1 MAGMAACSADKPK
14 PTPLQTLTPK
24 IAARAVWNVSI
35 GSIGYPM
42 VATVRNGNIF
52 VASGNGELRA
62 LQAETGV
69 EVWRASAGS
78 AIAAGVGSDGR
89 YTSVVTRGNEVVT
102 FDAGREVWRQRVPSS
117 VVTPPLVAGERVF
130 VMGVDRAVH
139 AFDAID
145 GRRLWSLNR
154 PGDALTLAQAGVLGA
169 FRNTLLV
176 GQGQRLAGV
185 DPLRGTVQWEVPL
198 AAPRGTNEV
207 ERLADLLGPAVRVG
221 DRVCARA
228 FQSAVGCADA
238 ARGSVLWSRTVG
250 GIQAVAADAERVFG
264 ADASDRITAW
274 QADSGDVA
282 WTNEKLL
289 YRGLSGALAVGPSV
303 VFGDSEGFVH
313 FLATA
318 TGEQQLRLPTDG
330 KPVIGTPVLA
340 GTTLVVTTQSGGVYA
355 FRPN

>member
-1 MAGMAACSADKPK
+1 
-14 PTPLQTLTPK
+14 
-24 IAARAVWNVSI
+24 
-35 GSIGYPM
+35 
-42 VATVRNGNIF
+42 
-52 VASGNGELRA
+52 
-62 LQAETGV
+62 
-69 EVWRASAGS
+69 
-78 AIAAGVGSDGR
+78 
-89 YTSVVTRGNEVVT
+89 
-102 FDAGREVWRQRVPSS
+102 
-117 VVTPPLVAGERVF
+117 
-130 VMGVDRAVH
+130 
-139 AFDAID
+139 
-145 GRRLWSLNR
+145 
-154 PGDALTLAQAGVLGA
+154 
-169 FRNTLLV
+169 
-176 GQGQRLAGV
+176 
-185 DPLRGTVQWEVPL
+185 
-198 AAPRGTNEV
+198 
-207 ERLADLLGPAVRVG
+207 
-221 DRVCARA
+221 
-228 FQSAVGCADA
+228 VGCADA